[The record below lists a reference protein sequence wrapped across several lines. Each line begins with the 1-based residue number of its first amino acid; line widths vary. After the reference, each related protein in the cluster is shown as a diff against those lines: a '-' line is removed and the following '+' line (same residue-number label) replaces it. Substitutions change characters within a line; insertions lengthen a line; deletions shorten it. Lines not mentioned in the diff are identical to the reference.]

1 MISKSKDFLK
11 LPHFC
16 CIPGKERYALFKTE
30 ATNTQW
36 HPLPPTGVDLQL
48 SHTTIANSTMS
59 EFSG

>member
-1 MISKSKDFLK
+1 MISKSEDRRK
-11 LPHFC
+11 LLHFR

-30 ATNTQW
+30 ANTQW

-48 SHTTIANSTMS
+48 SHTMIANSTMS